1 MSNIGEFQFGTFQ
14 FASYEEAAAGGTFA
28 FAQAQADIKA
38 VVFAFANAQADIKVI
53 GRGFANAQGSIL
65 RGGFAYA
72 NAQGDIKA
80 IGRKFA
86 NAQGDIKA
94 TINSFANAQGFISI
108 LHNGF
113 ANSQSDIKAVVYGF
127 ANTNAL
133 IAGSVR
139 VFGQSQAFVIGRN
152 KIFAQAQGDILVTSN
167 RVANAQAQI
176 SVGTRG
182 YGQAQAKML
191 AVTGYFG
198 QAQAF
203 IGHFKYGQA
212 QAFISGLNSRRTGM
226 AQARI
231 LRSGDSGTPISP
243 INSADVTYLVQFNGY
258 AVPGYLQEELFDSI
272 ENIQTYNT
280 VYVDNSTTDSL
291 GLANKQITLRE
302 KLIGESYLD
311 VKNQAQRAAAILNST
326 RRFARLYIQT
336 VDKYYL
342 AMTKNI
348 SFDQDASATGK
359 ILEYSV
365 EFEAKPW
372 QFDTITQTLT
382 GSGTLTTPG
391 RTIYDGGW
399 TPTTVRVTGTD
410 VTISGFTENG
420 DFAGY
425 ISVSGDVTDLIVDT
439 EASSA
444 TIAGFN
450 RSDVILNLD
459 YWLYVGEGIT
469 TFEVTGAS
477 DCEITWVNRWYL

>member
-14 FASYEEAAAGGTFA
+14 FASYEEAAAGGTFV

-38 VVFAFANAQADIKVI
+38 VGF
-53 GRGFANAQGSIL
+53 GFANAQGDIKAIKF
-65 RGGFAYA
+65 GFANAQGTIVTARYGFA

-80 IGRKFA
+80 IGRGFA
-86 NAQGDIKA
+86 NAQGDIKV
-94 TINSFANAQGFISI
+94 IVNGFANAQGYI
-108 LHNGF
+108 LRGLR
-113 ANSQSDIKAVVYGF
+113 G
-127 ANTNAL
+127 
-133 IAGSVR
+133 
-139 VFGQSQAFVIGRN
+139 FGQAQGSISGGIAWG
-152 KIFAQAQGDILVTSN
+152 FAQAQADVRAKANTFGQAQGAISSL
-167 RVANAQAQI
+167 RVVAQA
-176 SVGTRG
+176 
-182 YGQAQAKML
+182 QAQAKIIA
-191 AVTGYFG
+191 AVGYFG
-198 QAQAF
+198 QAMAF

-226 AQARI
+226 AQGRI

-258 AVPGYLQEELFDSI
+258 AVPGYLQEEVFDSI

-280 VYVDNSTTDSL
+280 VYADNSTTDSL
-291 GLANKQITLRE
+291 GLANKQITLKE
-302 KLIGESYLD
+302 KLIGENYLD

-342 AMTKNI
+342 AMTKNV
-348 SFDQDASATGK
+348 SFDQNASATGK